1 MDVAE
6 RERKLAELS
15 EELALFCDASG
26 DVTWA
31 DGRAEARLGKV
42 AGARLRGL
50 AVAGSERKA
59 EELVAK
65 ATNEPVGQIEL
76 SLMAHGKPQ
85 TFTFRGAPHE
95 GGALL
100 VGRLV
105 GDDEAETF
113 GRMSA
118 AVGELAELHR
128 ETERQRKEI
137 AKSYADLDSAHGALL
152 DSNRALLTM
161 HGVLD
166 DKNDALR
173 RASDVKTRVVANV
186 SHEFRTPI
194 NSILGLT
201 QLLLD
206 KLDGELTE
214 EQEKQVRFVR
224 SSAES
229 LSELV
234 NDLLAL
240 SRIEAG
246 RYDLR
251 ASVFEMSELFSSL
264 RGMMRPLVRDGVA
277 FVVDDPPSPFPKLNT
292 DPGKIA
298 QVLRNLVANAI
309 KFTTSGEIRVRA
321 SVVDAYRVRVEV
333 ADSGI
338 GIAPEDQERIFDE
351 FTQIDTPIQR
361 NVQGTGL
368 GLAVSRRLA
377 EILGGSLTVRS
388 RPGEGS
394 TFVLEVPIL
403 HEEVAT
409 VNTIAEKA
417 ATIDASKS
425 QVLVVED
432 NRQTLFFYER
442 YLSSAGFQVVPAR
455 TVDEARQQL
464 QRVRPAAIV
473 LDVMLEGEVTWG
485 FLAELKETP
494 ETRDIPVMVVTVVD
508 RAQKARALGADE
520 FWLKPIDGDRMIRKL
535 ADLSKRGPVGRVL
548 VIDDDEAA
556 RYLVRKILSGAPYTV
571 FEAED
576 GATGVQLARTQK
588 PDVIFLD
595 FLLANE
601 TAFDVIDDLKAD
613 ASTRNIPIIIQTAK
627 TLDDSEREKLERE
640 TAAILRKQSLSR
652 EVAITRIREA
662 LESAGIK
669 AESARST

>member
-1 MDVAE
+1 VPAD
-6 RERKLAELS
+6 RQRCISELS
-15 EELALFCDASG
+15 GEVALFCTKSG
-26 DVTWA
+26 TISWA
-31 DGRAEARLGKV
+31 DDRATARLGAV
-42 AGARLRGL
+42 EGTALRAL
-50 AVAGSERKA
+50 AVAGTEAKIDSLLEKA
-59 EELVAK
+59 IANTVK
-65 ATNEPVGQIEL
+65 RVEL
-76 SLMAHGKPQ
+76 SLVSGGTPATFAFNGKPC
-85 TFTFRGAPHE
+85 GD
-95 GGALL
+95 GVVL
-100 VGRLV
+100 VGRV
-105 GDDEAETF
+105 VSDDEVTTF
-113 GRMSA
+113 GRMA
-118 AVGELAELHR
+118 LAMTELGELQR
-128 ETERQRKEI
+128 EAERQRKELT
-137 AKSYADLDSAHGALL
+137 KNYAELDRAHGELI

-173 RASDVKTRVVANV
+173 READVKTRVVANV

-206 KLDGELTE
+206 RLDGDLTA

-234 NDLLAL
+234 NDLLDL

-251 ASVFEMSELFSSL
+251 ATAFDVSSLFSSL
-264 RGMMRPLVRDGVA
+264 RGMMKPLVREGVR
-277 FVVDDPPSPFPKLNT
+277 FIVEEPSASLPEMST
-292 DPGKIA
+292 DAGKIA
-298 QVLRNLVANAI
+298 QILRNLVANAI
-309 KFTTSGEIRVRA
+309 KFTTNGEIRVRA
-321 SVVDAYRVRVEV
+321 SAASDDRIRFEV
-333 ADSGI
+333 SDTGL
-338 GIAPEDQERIFDE
+338 GIAPEDQERIFEE
-351 FTQIDTPIQR
+351 FTQVDSPMQR
-361 NVQGTGL
+361 HVQGTGL

-377 EILGGSLTVRS
+377 EILGGTLTVRS

-394 TFVLEVPIL
+394 TFCLDVPPV

-409 VNTIAEKA
+409 VNTIAQRA
-417 ATIDASKS
+417 TTIDTSKS

-442 YLSSAGFQVVPAR
+442 YLSGAGFQVVPAR
-455 TVDEARQQL
+455 TVEEARKQL
-464 QRVRPAAIV
+464 ERVRPAAVV

-485 FLAELKETP
+485 FLAELKENPRTH
-494 ETRDIPVMVVTVVD
+494 DIPVMVVTVVD

-535 ADLSKRGPVGRVL
+535 AELSKRGPVGRVL

-556 RYLVRKILSGAPYTV
+556 RYMVRKFLSGAPYTIV
-571 FEAED
+571 EAAD
-576 GATGVQLARTQK
+576 GATGVALARTQR

-627 TLDDSEREKLERE
+627 TLDDGEREKLERE

-662 LESAGIK
+662 LESAGIRTD
-669 AESARST
+669 AARTA